1 MARFGIELTEGQI
14 GNFKHSYHIKSGTHG
29 GRFPKGHPSHNKNK
43 PMSPE
48 TYRKAADTMFKPGHQ
63 SHNRVEV
70 GSIRTDVDGYVKIK
84 IAEPNKWQQMQR
96 YIMEQE
102 IGRKLTKNEVVILLD
117 GNKQNMS
124 IDNLMLITKPELCRI
139 NQNHRI
145 TDNPELTKTGIYIEK
160 LKEKIRDGV

>member
-14 GNFKHSYHIKSGTHG
+14 GNFKHNYHIKSGTHG

-48 TYRKAADTMFKPGHQ
+48 TYRKAAATMFKPGHQ

-96 YIMEQE
+96 HIMEKK
-102 IGRKLTKNEVVILLD
+102 IGRKLTKNEVVIFLD

-124 IDNLMLITKPELCRI
+124 IDNLMLITKRELCRI